1 MDMLAEYLKLLHKAC
16 TLDCSLSV
24 CSRAAFVLPTL
35 SALPDPPQLFLQSA
49 LYTKD
54 LALMPESGILPVQS
68 HFMPD
73 FSGGEPCTTV
83 NYSQPAQL
91 SG

>member
-35 SALPDPPQLFLQSA
+35 SALPDPSA
-49 LYTKD
+49 VPTVGFVYKG
-54 LALMPESGILPVQS
+54 SGA
-68 HFMPD
+68 
-73 FSGGEPCTTV
+73 
-83 NYSQPAQL
+83 YA
-91 SG
+91 